1 MHARVQF
8 CVTTTLLPVI
18 TLPYPSSAMVFG
30 SRVFPT
36 LSIQRGNGEPH
47 PSLLQPLSPFFK
59 LHRRCTQFDH
69 GEPAAMVRSG
79 MSVGITNNR
88 RRRPYR
94 TDMSSW
100 SEVFVVR
107 ALTAFNSDVAYTKRP
122 LFDDVR
128 NNYTAPSPL
137 NVLWSVSTL
146 PLQAYSNGMII

>member
-1 MHARVQF
+1 M
-8 CVTTTLLPVI
+8 VTTAAKVMDGAPRFPAGWTTWGRGGFQKLESRVDPLVI
-18 TLPYPSSAMVFG
+18 CSPPIAQLAESKSPMGRPCFPVFG
-30 SRVFPT
+30 SRLFPT

-88 RRRPYR
+88 RQRPQR

-107 ALTAFNSDVAYTKRP
+107 ALIAFNSGVAYT
-122 LFDDVR
+122 
-128 NNYTAPSPL
+128 
-137 NVLWSVSTL
+137 
-146 PLQAYSNGMII
+146 